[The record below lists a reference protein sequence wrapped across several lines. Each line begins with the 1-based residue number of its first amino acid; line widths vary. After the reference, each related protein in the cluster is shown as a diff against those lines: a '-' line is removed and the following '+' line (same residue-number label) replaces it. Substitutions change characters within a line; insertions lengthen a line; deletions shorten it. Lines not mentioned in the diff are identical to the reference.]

1 MLMETKLISL
11 TKENEEM
18 LDEIVKSGM
27 YATKSEVIRDAVRKL
42 YADILRLLVT
52 NINSF
57 LCHHLDCEWM
67 NLLSRPEPRTVD
79 VVTLFGIV
87 AKQSLGNLAPT
98 GISGAE
104 YQNCRFMSVHTSHR
118 RYQWSA

>member
-42 YADILRLLVT
+42 YADILRLKFTKKLAARGPVT
-52 NINSF
+52 RAEKEKIGREF
-57 LCHHLDCEWM
+57 LAEIGLD
-67 NLLSRPEPRTVD
+67 
-79 VVTLFGIV
+79 
-87 AKQSLGNLAPT
+87 
-98 GISGAE
+98 
-104 YQNCRFMSVHTSHR
+104 
-118 RYQWSA
+118 